1 MQRTSLLVPILFSGN
16 CTFVFAAKG
25 RRVRLHRFSFGA
37 KAQILPPTTGIA
49 LRTRP
54 CARLPSLERRSCF
67 VHNSRSPAHFVC
79 AHRTVSRSPAR
90 AGSGVLRSQISLKR
104 PRGALC
110 FRSPEMALEAPR
122 TVDDVADNFEN
133 RREGLIMALTTGA
146 KKQLRSLTTRPP
158 IAGCVTFV
166 GSMDAGKNSVGR
178 VRGVP
183 REQPA
188 PSHWAVFPSLAF
200 HDNTPHITCPISLT
214 SRPPTISHARNQR
227 RRGFLRGVGSR
238 QGKSLS
244 LRKPGWHVG
253 SAAPCGRSASGA
265 SGAGARD

>member
-16 CTFVFAAKG
+16 CTFVFAAKEA
-25 RRVRLHRFSFGA
+25 HSF
-37 KAQILPPTTGIA
+37 AQIFFRCQSSNLTADHRHCAAHTSVCSSSESGTSLVFRTQLSFSSS
-49 LRTRP
+49 LR
-54 CARLPSLERRSCF
+54 
-67 VHNSRSPAHFVC
+67 VC
-79 AHRTVSRSPAR
+79 ASNGFAFAGAR
-90 AGSGVLRSQISLKR
+90 GIRGPTFTISLKR

-253 SAAPCGRSASGA
+253 SAAPSGRGASGA